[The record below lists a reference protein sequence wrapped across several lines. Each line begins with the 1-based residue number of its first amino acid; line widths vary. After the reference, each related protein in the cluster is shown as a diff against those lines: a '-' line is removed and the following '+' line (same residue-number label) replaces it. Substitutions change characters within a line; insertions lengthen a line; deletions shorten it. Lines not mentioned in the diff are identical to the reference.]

1 MSATVI
7 RTAFDDGDSALP
19 LNVGATA
26 VTVGTFDGVH
36 RGHLDLI
43 ARLVVRA
50 RELGLPSLA
59 VTFDPHPLAIVN
71 PAAAP
76 PLLTV
81 RDEKLEVL
89 AETGLDYLAVVE
101 FTPTLAALSADDF
114 VTRVLCAR
122 FRMRDLLIGHDHGLG
137 RERAGTAD
145 VLAALGAA
153 HGYGV
158 GVVEP
163 VAAPDGR
170 WISST
175 MIRRSVAGGDLAHAT
190 EFLGRPYSIS
200 GTVVP
205 GAQRGRALGFP
216 TLNLSAPPPR
226 KLLPPDG
233 VYAVRVQTP
242 QGAYSG
248 MMNLGGRPTFND
260 DARTIEAYLFDVSGD
275 FYGQHVRVD
284 IIKRLREIRRFPTS
298 EALVAQ
304 IRDDE
309 IAARFALT
317 ADTPQRNLRG

>member
-7 RTAFDDGDSALP
+7 RAGLDDDSSLP
-19 LNVGATA
+19 PNVTATA

-43 ARLVVRA
+43 ARLVRRA
-50 RELGLPSLA
+50 RDLSLPSIA
-59 VTFDPHPLAIVN
+59 VTFEPHPLAVVN

-81 RDEKLEVL
+81 GDEKLEVL
-89 AETGLDYLAVVE
+89 AETGLDYLAVVA
-101 FTPTLAALSADDF
+101 FTPALAALSAEDF
-114 VTRVLCAR
+114 VMRVLCGR
-122 FRMRDLLIGHDHGLG
+122 LRMRDLLIGHDHGLG

-145 VLAALGAA
+145 VLAALGRT
-153 HGYGV
+153 HGFEV
-158 GVVEP
+158 GVVDP
-163 VAAPDGR
+163 VSTADGR

-175 MIRRSVAGGDLAHAT
+175 MIRRAVAGGDLTHAT

-216 TLNLSAPPPR
+216 TLNLSAPPDR

-242 QGAYSG
+242 KGAFGG
-248 MMNLGGRPTFND
+248 MMSLGGRPTFD
-260 DARTIEAYLFDVSGD
+260 DDTRTIEAYLFDTSGD
-275 FYGQHVRVD
+275 FYGDRVRVD
-284 IIKRLREIRRFPTS
+284 VIKRLRGIRRFPTP

-304 IRDDE
+304 IREDE
-309 IAARFALT
+309 IAARSS
-317 ADTPQRNLRG
+317 LRDFR

>member
-7 RTAFDDGDSALP
+7 QAGLDDDSSLP
-19 LNVGATA
+19 PNVTATA
-26 VTVGTFDGVH
+26 LTVGTFDGVH

-43 ARLVVRA
+43 GRLVARA
-50 RELGLPSLA
+50 RDLSLPSIA
-59 VTFDPHPLAIVN
+59 VTFEPHPLAVVN

-89 AETGLDYLAVVE
+89 AETGLDYLAVVA
-101 FTPTLAALSADDF
+101 FTPALAALSAEEF
-114 VTRVLCAR
+114 VMRVLCGR
-122 FRMRDLLIGHDHGLG
+122 LRMRDLLIGHDHGLG

-145 VLAALGAA
+145 VLTALGAS
-153 HGYGV
+153 HGFGV
-158 GVVEP
+158 GVVDP
-163 VAAPDGR
+163 VSSTDGR

-175 MIRRSVAGGDLAHAT
+175 MIRRAVAGGDLTHAA
-190 EFLGRPYSIS
+190 EFLGRPYSIA

-216 TLNLSAPPPR
+216 TLNLSQPAER

-242 QGAYSG
+242 QGEFGG
-248 MMNLGGRPTFND
+248 MMSLGGRPTFD
-260 DARTIEAYLFDVSGD
+260 DDTRIIEAYLFDTSGD
-275 FYGQHVRVD
+275 FYGQRVRIDV
-284 IIKRLREIRRFPTS
+284 IKRLREIRRFPTP

-304 IRDDE
+304 IREDE
-309 IAARFALT
+309 VAARFSLT
-317 ADTPQRNLRG
+317 ADAAQRNLRG

>member
-7 RTAFDDGDSALP
+7 RAGLDDESSLP
-19 LNVGATA
+19 PNVAGTA

-43 ARLVVRA
+43 GRLVRRA
-50 RELGLPSLA
+50 RELALPSLA
-59 VTFDPHPLAIVN
+59 VTFDPHPLAVVN
-71 PAAAP
+71 AAAAP

-81 RDEKLEVL
+81 GDEKLEVL
-89 AETGLDYLAVVE
+89 AETGLDYLAVVT
-101 FTPTLAALSADDF
+101 FTPALAALSAEEF

-145 VLAALGAA
+145 VLTALGAS
-153 HGYGV
+153 HGFAV

-163 VAAPDGR
+163 VAAADGR

-175 MIRRSVAGGDLAHAT
+175 VIRRAVAGGDLAHAAD
-190 EFLGRPYSIS
+190 FLGRPYSIS

-205 GAQRGRALGFP
+205 GEQRGRALGFP
-216 TLNLSAPPPR
+216 TLNLSAPPEK

-242 QGAYSG
+242 RGAFGG
-248 MMNLGGRPTFND
+248 MMSLGGRPTFGD
-260 DARTIEAYLFDVSGD
+260 DGRTIEAYLFDVSGD
-275 FYGQHVRVD
+275 FYGQYVRVD
-284 IIKRLREIRRFPTS
+284 VIKRLREIRRFPNA

-304 IRDDE
+304 IREDE
-309 IAARFALT
+309 VAARISLT
-317 ADTPQRNLRG
+317 ADAAQRNLRG